1 MEKFTKH
8 IIEIL
13 KDRENTDTE
22 IAVMTPDEAFRE
34 VLEYEGIFG
43 YDEAIKRWIRD
54 IYGIDVR

>member
-13 KDRENTDTE
+13 KDRETTDTE
-22 IAVMTPDEAFRE
+22 IAAMTPDEAFRE

-43 YDEAIKRWIRD
+43 YDKIE
-54 IYGIDVR
+54 